1 MNRPLKRRQK
11 DKKTKPP
18 SAFKK
23 WYRGHYRA
31 AKEGLKIPLHNPY
44 RSLFTVLTLAICFYL
59 PLLIWNLWQNFD
71 QLEQQWQNKGSMAV
85 FLKPQ
90 SDRQQTLAVKQ
101 DIDGYA
107 MVKSSQIIEQQQIK
121 QQLSKDP
128 QLNKVMAMINDQDL
142 PDQIIITANP
152 QATNQQLLTLS
163 QQLQQH
169 SQIDYVSFDQE
180 WSKQLTAI
188 SLALYYLMQACILIF
203 LIIVTVFL
211 SNSIANEVAN
221 NKKEIALNKLL
232 GATASQN
239 RRRFLYSG
247 IYYGLLAS
255 IIAVTLLQITQWW
268 LQKPIAQL
276 SAGFG
281 HGIQITAPNA
291 LQLLLFTLI
300 ATTIV
305 WLTTRLIATRHISSV

>member
-1 MNRPLKRRQK
+1 MNRPLRRRKKDQK
-11 DKKTKPP
+11 LKSP
-18 SAFKK
+18 STLKK
-23 WYRGHYRA
+23 WLRGHRRA

-44 RSLFTVLTLAICFYL
+44 RSLFTVITLAICFYL

-71 QLEQQWQNKGSMAV
+71 QLEQQWQNKGSMMA

-90 SDRQQTLAVKQ
+90 ADQPQTTAVKQ
-101 DIDGYA
+101 AIDAYP
-107 MVKSSQIIEQQQIK
+107 MVKHSQIINQQQIK
-121 QQLSKDP
+121 QQLNKDP

-142 PDQIIITANP
+142 PKQIIITAKP
-152 QATNQQLLTLS
+152 QADNQQLLQLS

-169 SQIDYVSFDQE
+169 PQIDYVSFDQE

-188 SLALYYLMQACILIF
+188 SLALYYLTQACVLIF

-211 SNSIANEVAN
+211 SNSIANEIAN
-221 NKKEIALNKLL
+221 NKKEITLNKLL
-232 GATASQN
+232 GATPAQN

-255 IIAVTLLQITQWW
+255 MIAVALLQITQWW

-281 HGIQITAPNA
+281 HSIQITTPAPT
-291 LQLLLFTLI
+291 QLLIFMLLAI
-300 ATTIV
+300 AIV
-305 WLTTRLIATRHISSV
+305 WLATRFTAARHINSV